1 MERIPLGFGQRNPS
15 AAEACGA
22 DSARVLAAEPVGK
35 HTCGADSARVLAAEP
50 AEAARLISKVL
61 QRKPLHPLLKMITE
75 MTGMELNIAVWV
87 LNFATTFQ
95 CLSGGSF
102 LRVGIRLYIVY
113 CHSL

>member
-1 MERIPLGFGQRNPS
+1 MERIPLGFWQRNPS

-35 HTCGADSARVLAAEP
+35 PTCGADSARVLAAEP

-75 MTGMELNIAVWV
+75 MTEINIAVWV
-87 LNFATTFQ
+87 LNFTNTFR

-102 LRVGIRLYIVY
+102 LRVEIRLYIVY